1 MDKTDHD
8 TMLDA
13 FFRVHDYLV
22 AHSEAPIRRLLMDE
36 IDWSARLIA
45 IKGGRGVGKTDFLL
59 ARAKEIE
66 AKDREMKMQQENTA
80 RRRKVTMPHRPCLY
94 VNLNNFYFTEH
105 SLVEFA
111 GDFVRAGG
119 HTLLIDQMFKYPNWS
134 KELRKCY
141 DKYKSLHIVFSASPV
156 MRLIEDNKDI
166 ATIVKMYNL
175 RGFSFREYLNLQTGL
190 KLRPYTL
197 EELVKNHA
205 SISREICDK
214 VRPMEYFKE
223 YLHHGYFPSY
233 LEAKNFEA
241 DFLMTMNMMLEVD
254 VLLIK
259 QIDCAC
265 LRKWR
270 GLL

>member
-1 MDKTDHD
+1 MDNSDHD

-22 AHSEAPIRRLLMDE
+22 AHNDAPIRRLLMDE

-66 AKDREMKMQQENTA
+66 TKDKELQMQMESSG
-80 RRRKVTMPHRPCLY
+80 RKRKAPVPHKPCLY

-111 GDFVRAGG
+111 GAFVKAGG

-156 MRLIEDNKDI
+156 MRLIEENRDI
-166 ATIVKMYNL
+166 AAIVKMYNL
-175 RGFSFREYLNLQTGL
+175 RGFSFREYLNLQKGL
-190 KLRPYTL
+190 KLRAYTL
-197 EELVKNHA
+197 EEIVKSHA
-205 SISREICDK
+205 SIAHEICEQVQPLK
-214 VRPMEYFKE
+214 YFKD

-233 LEAKNFEA
+233 LEAKNFEE
-241 DFLMTMNMMLEVD
+241 DLLKTMNMMLEVD
-254 VLLIK
+254 VLIIKLI
-259 QIDCAC
+259 DLSC
-265 LRKWR
+265 LQKLRR
-270 GLL
+270 LL

>member
-1 MDKTDHD
+1 MDNSDHD

-22 AHSEAPIRRLLMDE
+22 AHNDAPIRRLLMDE

-66 AKDREMKMQQENTA
+66 AKDKELQMQMESSG
-80 RRRKVTMPHRPCLY
+80 RKRKAPVPHKPCLY

-111 GDFVRAGG
+111 GAFVKAGG

-156 MRLIEDNKDI
+156 MRLIEENRDI
-166 ATIVKMYNL
+166 AAIVKMYNL
-175 RGFSFREYLNLQTGL
+175 RGFSFREYLNLQSGQ
-190 KLRPYTL
+190 KSCP
-197 EELVKNHA
+197 
-205 SISREICDK
+205 
-214 VRPMEYFKE
+214 P
-223 YLHHGYFPSY
+223 LH
-233 LEAKNFEA
+233 
-241 DFLMTMNMMLEVD
+241 
-254 VLLIK
+254 
-259 QIDCAC
+259 
-265 LRKWR
+265 
-270 GLL
+270 